1 VDGFERFYREERP
14 RVLAACVALVGQLDL
29 AREATDEAFARACA
43 RWPRV
48 QAMGSPGGWVQTVAL
63 NQLRRSLRRRPKAL
77 TGVDEKVA
85 FDEYALPDRALW
97 AAVADLPE
105 RQRTAVVLRYVHDL
119 PAEQIAAAMGI
130 AVGTVG
136 PTLTAAQRRLRAAL
150 DGPVTNPEEHAHG

>member
-1 VDGFERFYREERP
+1 
-14 RVLAACVALVGQLDL
+14 
-29 AREATDEAFARACA
+29 
-43 RWPRV
+43 
-48 QAMGSPGGWVQTVAL
+48 MQTVAL
-63 NQLRRSLRRRPKAL
+63 NQLRRSLRRRPTAL

-97 AAVADLPE
+97 AAVAALPE

-119 PAEQIAAAMGI
+119 PAEQIAAAVGI

>member
-1 VDGFERFYREERP
+1 MDGFERFYREERP

-63 NQLRRSLRRRPKAL
+63 NQLRRSLRRRPTAL

-85 FDEYALPDRALW
+85 LDEYALPDRALW
-97 AAVADLPE
+97 AAVAALPE

>member
-1 VDGFERFYREERP
+1 MDGFERFYREERP

-63 NQLRRSLRRRPKAL
+63 NQLRRSLRRRPTAL

-105 RQRTAVVLRYVHDL
+105 RQRTAVVLRYVHDTTCPPSRLL
-119 PAEQIAAAMGI
+119 PPWASLLARSG
-130 AVGTVG
+130 
-136 PTLTAAQRRLRAAL
+136 RR
-150 DGPVTNPEEHAHG
+150 